1 MQKAKFALLAS
12 ALLGLSS
19 CAPIWPLSGDRANIP
34 NYVASNVDP
43 ATCKPLKPTY
53 WPARQPAVQRLSND
67 GDQALA
73 CAQLSVQLLTNRY
86 NLEKHEI
93 EAVRK
98 ASVVSLFGLG
108 TTAGV
113 NIAQDASKN
122 QLQRL
127 GLYAAGVAG
136 ADAAFG
142 AAKQHEI
149 YDDEIKALEC
159 VMRTDAALS
168 LAEGAPRTYFDL
180 NAINT
185 LSNNLVGQ
193 FLPAPGSTEAS
204 RFASATAARAL
215 TVLVDAVSSN
225 ASLVAALSA
234 DANREKRAKELV
246 IARDDINYAVEDALF
261 GNAEPSKIFDTMKSN
276 LKKQAGGSVDAA
288 ASAQSHNK
296 EAMQTFTTMA
306 LVQTE
311 SEKNRKAMQGFQAQL
326 KQDWVAQ
333 SSTQAAVDV
342 LTKVFADCVG
352 MAPPP
357 AKGGDQGGS
366 S

>member
-1 MQKAKFALLAS
+1 MQKAKFALLAP

-127 GLYAAGVAG
+127 
-136 ADAAFG
+136 DS
-142 AAKQHEI
+142 
-149 YDDEIKALEC
+149 
-159 VMRTDAALS
+159 T
-168 LAEGAPRTYFDL
+168 
-180 NAINT
+180 
-185 LSNNLVGQ
+185 
-193 FLPAPGSTEAS
+193 LPA
-204 RFASATAARAL
+204 L
-215 TVLVDAVSSN
+215 
-225 ASLVAALSA
+225 
-234 DANREKRAKELV
+234 
-246 IARDDINYAVEDALF
+246 
-261 GNAEPSKIFDTMKSN
+261 
-276 LKKQAGGSVDAA
+276 Q
-288 ASAQSHNK
+288 
-296 EAMQTFTTMA
+296 
-306 LVQTE
+306 VQTRR
-311 SEKNRKAMQGFQAQL
+311 SGP
-326 KQDWVAQ
+326 Q
-333 SSTQAAVDV
+333 SSTKSMM
-342 LTKVFADCVG
+342 TKSRRLNV
-352 MAPPP
+352 
-357 AKGGDQGGS
+357 
-366 S
+366 

>member
-1 MQKAKFALLAS
+1 MCNAHR
-12 ALLGLSS
+12 
-19 CAPIWPLSGDRANIP
+19 CRA
-34 NYVASNVDP
+34 
-43 ATCKPLKPTY
+43 
-53 WPARQPAVQRLSND
+53 Q
-67 GDQALA
+67 
-73 CAQLSVQLLTNRY
+73 
-86 NLEKHEI
+86 
-93 EAVRK
+93 
-98 ASVVSLFGLG
+98 F
-108 TTAGV
+108 
-113 NIAQDASKN
+113 
-122 QLQRL
+122 
-127 GLYAAGVAG
+127 
-136 ADAAFG
+136 
-142 AAKQHEI
+142 
-149 YDDEIKALEC
+149 
-159 VMRTDAALS
+159 
-168 LAEGAPRTYFDL
+168 AEGAPRTYFDL

-306 LVQTE
+306 LVQNGKRE
-311 SEKNRKAMQGFQAQL
+311 EL
-326 KQDWVAQ
+326 KSNAGVPG
-333 SSTQAAVDV
+333 STQTG
-342 LTKVFADCVG
+342 LGSTKFDPSRRGRSHESLCRLRGNGSSAC
-352 MAPPP
+352 
-357 AKGGDQGGS
+357 QGGRS
-366 S
+366 RWVQLSLVGRGMTRVLRSWRSCVWDRRAAPAPRVSGAWHPAPWR